1 MNWRDSI
8 WVQDSVTRRR
18 SQSGKL
24 RSVELPMKENCCWLQ
39 GRQVETQ
46 SVIIEDGSGKIRLQ
60 LWESQVGMVLFGKT
74 YTFSNLSTRE
84 FSGELFVTTTRQ
96 TSIEQ
101 VRSLPGLGAIV
112 PCEVREDPVISV
124 CGEIIRAEVA
134 VSRTCGNCRCAQ
146 TEFDPKNKFHR
157 CLKCN
162 MLQKMGMYQPT
173 AFSNVTVLGDSGEVN
188 VSINNSVLHRYLQ
201 NCDLTHLLQD
211 GQDIEEH
218 LLECGSLKLHIQN
231 DNVVAMVKVPDET
244 SSTSQECS
252 SESSLSLC
260 AIREARPSTTGDLE
274 MVYAADA
281 VCGTDECA

>member
-1 MNWRDSI
+1 MI
-8 WVQDSVTRRR
+8 LLYLYLVYLLIFYQIGEVT
-18 SQSGKL
+18 GHIVHLKAGT
-24 RSVELPMKENCCWLQ
+24 ELQ

-46 SVIIEDGSGKIRLQ
+46 SVIIEDGSGKIRLK

-112 PCEVREDPVISV
+112 PCEVREDPVLSV

-146 TEFDPKNKFHR
+146 TEFDPKKKFHR

-162 MLQKMGMYQPT
+162 MLQKTGLYQPT
-173 AFSNVTVLGDSGEVN
+173 AFSRGRPICVFQG
-188 VSINNSVLHRYLQ
+188 RYR
-201 NCDLTHLLQD
+201 LLQ
-211 GQDIEEH
+211 I
-218 LLECGSLKLHIQN
+218 K
-231 DNVVAMVKVPDET
+231 
-244 SSTSQECS
+244 
-252 SESSLSLC
+252 
-260 AIREARPSTTGDLE
+260 
-274 MVYAADA
+274 
-281 VCGTDECA
+281 

>member
-1 MNWRDSI
+1 M
-8 WVQDSVTRRR
+8 
-18 SQSGKL
+18 
-24 RSVELPMKENCCWLQ
+24 
-39 GRQVETQ
+39 
-46 SVIIEDGSGKIRLQ
+46 IIEDGSGKIRLK

-112 PCEVREDPVISV
+112 PCEVREDPVLSV

-146 TEFDPKNKFHR
+146 TEFDPKKKFHR

-162 MLQKMGMYQPT
+162 MLQKTGMYQPT

-188 VSINNSVLHRYLQ
+188 VSINNSVLHRYLR

-218 LLECGSLKLHIQN
+218 LLECASLKLHIQN
-231 DNVVAMVKVPDET
+231 DNVVAVVKVPDET

-281 VCGTDECA
+281 VWGTDECA